1 MEPPDLRGTG
11 CKHCCVY
18 QAPEPG
24 DWRWREMQIYFMVKM
39 TYPINKVYS
48 SAHRVGVECLHMPS
62 ISLVLPTLSPA
73 LFCPFPHCVS
83 LSLYLSRLLPSLCPP
98 LFLSLPHLLP
108 SLCLSLSISFPLLPS
123 LVLLCDLF
131 AAGSPAGDCHSSGS
145 CTSGL
150 HTHHGP
156 WGHTCPSAVLSLSWL
171 LT

>member
-18 QAPEPG
+18 QALEPG

-131 AAGSPAGDCHSSGS
+131 AAGTQLVTVTAQAHAPLAFTPTTGPGDTRVRQRSCH
-145 CTSGL
+145 
-150 HTHHGP
+150 
-156 WGHTCPSAVLSLSWL
+156 CPGY
-171 LT
+171 